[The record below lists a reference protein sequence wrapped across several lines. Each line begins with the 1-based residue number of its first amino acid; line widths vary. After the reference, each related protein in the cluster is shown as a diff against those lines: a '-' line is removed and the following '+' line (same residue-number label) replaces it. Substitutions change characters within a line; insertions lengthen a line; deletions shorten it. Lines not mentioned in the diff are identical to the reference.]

1 MAELNYKNFVER
13 KLSTII
19 PSGITRNVSL
29 PASMFPHQTALTKWA
44 LKRGRAAIFA
54 DTGLGKSRMEVAW
67 ADAVSAETEKP
78 VLILTPLAVAAQTM
92 GEAAHLGIVATV
104 VREANEIQPGI
115 NITNY
120 DRVHKFDCSIFGG
133 VVLDESSVIKHH
145 DAKTFKA
152 LTDNFRHTPFKLPA
166 TATPAPNDWTELGT
180 HAEFLGI
187 CTRQEMLSEFFT
199 HDGGD
204 TQTWRLK
211 GHARH
216 QFWKWVVSW
225 GALIRKPSDLGF
237 DDSAY
242 NLPPLR
248 LHEHTVKC
256 SMPTLGMLFPME
268 AQSLS
273 ERRDARRFSMQD
285 RISEC
290 AAIVNSNAD
299 AWVVW
304 CDLND
309 ESKQLTAAINGA
321 VEITGSDDSDVKEK
335 RLQEFAAGKFRVL
348 VSKPSICGWGL
359 NWQHAHHMAFVGVTD
374 SYEAYYQAVRRCWRF
389 GQKSSVNVHIF
400 ASESEG
406 AVVANLKRKERDA
419 ASMAESLSAETR
431 DAVMQEVT
439 GMKRQTNSY
448 EASHRVAVPSFL
460 EAA

>member
-1 MAELNYKNFVER
+1 M
-13 KLSTII
+13 
-19 PSGITRNVSL
+19 
-29 PASMFPHQTALTKWA
+29 
-44 LKRGRAAIFA
+44 
-54 DTGLGKSRMEVAW
+54 
-67 ADAVSAETEKP
+67 
-78 VLILTPLAVAAQTM
+78 
-92 GEAAHLGIVATV
+92 
-104 VREANEIQPGI
+104 
-115 NITNY
+115 
-120 DRVHKFDCSIFGG
+120 
-133 VVLDESSVIKHH
+133 
-145 DAKTFKA
+145 
-152 LTDNFRHTPFKLPA
+152 
-166 TATPAPNDWTELGT
+166 
-180 HAEFLGI
+180 
-187 CTRQEMLSEFFT
+187 
-199 HDGGD
+199 
-204 TQTWRLK
+204 
-211 GHARH
+211 
-216 QFWKWVVSW
+216 
-225 GALIRKPSDLGF
+225 
-237 DDSAY
+237 
-242 NLPPLR
+242 
-248 LHEHTVKC
+248 KC

-309 ESKQLTAAINGA
+309 ESKQLTASINGA

-335 RLQEFAAGKFRVL
+335 RLQDFAAGKFRVL

-448 EASHRVAVPSFL
+448 EASHRVAVPSFWRPHEL
-460 EAA
+460 PESSCHRPLCGLSRGLRGSSERHPGSIHRLQHFFSPPFASLYTYSNSPRDMGNCRSHFEEFSSISSS